1 MKKITTVSL
10 VLALAGA
17 FAAPAF
23 AQDAP
28 KGNGAV
34 AEACRGD
41 VEKLCPGVQP
51 GEGRVMA
58 CLKEHKSEVSKEC
71 KTEIVKQRRARKGG
85 AS

>member
-1 MKKITTVSL
+1 MKFTTGSFAI
-10 VLALAGA
+10 ALACA
-17 FAAPAF
+17 LAAPAF

-34 AEACRGD
+34 AEACKGD

-51 GEGRVMA
+51 GEGRVLA

-85 AS
+85 ASS